1 MRQEQWRSRRFVL
14 LPLWPCA
21 LRCSGLGLTTDA
33 GQQTLLFSTHL
44 PSCPRCSGSFQPVS
58 RSFFL
63 CPLPWVDW
71 GWGEGELLSAPLWRF
86 CWLPSADMPSRD
98 VSSLI
103 SKFAALSWRAGR
115 KANRR
120 HLPVFLRKKSFS
132 VHNTFFHF
140 FSDLLLFI
148 YSLLKERKKQRIRC
162 SIWLGT

>member
-14 LPLWPCA
+14 LPLWPCT
-21 LRCSGLGLTTDA
+21 LRCSELGLTTDA
-33 GQQTLLFSTHL
+33 GQQTLLLSTHL
-44 PSCPRCSGSFQPVS
+44 PPCPRCSGSFQSVS

-86 CWLPSADMPSRD
+86 CWLPSANMPSRD

-140 FSDLLLFI
+140 FLT
-148 YSLLKERKKQRIRC
+148 YSFLSTPFWKKERKKE
-162 SIWLGT
+162 TKN